1 MNTTT
6 TLAKFAAMTAAVA
19 APAMLF
25 LGAGSATA
33 QEAPVCQD
41 CSRISSTVGSVPSV
55 SHPDFLWRPTA
66 PAARPGAP
74 RTAPA
79 SSTPKNRAGHVSYPE
94 PEFKGFEPESF

>member
-6 TLAKFAAMTAAVA
+6 TLAKLAALTAAVA

-41 CSRISSTVGSVPSV
+41 CSPVTSAVGSVPSV
-55 SHPDFLWRPTA
+55 SHPDFDWRPSSSVSTVA
-66 PAARPGAP
+66 PKPSP
-74 RTAPA
+74 RGPIPVCPDCRRLTLSP
-79 SSTPKNRAGHVSYPE
+79 PR
-94 PEFKGFEPESF
+94 

>member
-6 TLAKFAAMTAAVA
+6 TLAKLAALTAAVS

-33 QEAPVCQD
+33 QEAPVCQN

-55 SHPDFLWRPTA
+55 SHPDFDWHPIA
-66 PAARPGAP
+66 PAARPGSP

-79 SSTPKNRAGHVSYPE
+79 ATRMPKNRTGTA
-94 PEFKGFEPESF
+94 GFEPETF

>member
-6 TLAKFAAMTAAVA
+6 TLVKLAAMTAAVA

-33 QEAPVCQD
+33 QEAPCPS
-41 CSRISSTVGSVPSV
+41 CSRISSTVGSVPSA
-55 SHPDFLWRPTA
+55 SHPDFDWHPIA
-66 PAARPGAP
+66 PAARPGSP

-79 SSTPKNRAGHVSYPE
+79 ATSTPKNRTGTA
-94 PEFKGFEPESF
+94 GFEPESF